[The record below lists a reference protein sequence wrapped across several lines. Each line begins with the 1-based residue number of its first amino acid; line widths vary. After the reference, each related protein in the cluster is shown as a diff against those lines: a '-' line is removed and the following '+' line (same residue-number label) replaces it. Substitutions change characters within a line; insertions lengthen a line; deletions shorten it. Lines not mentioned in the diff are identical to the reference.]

1 MNVSSRLV
9 TLPSGWR
16 MPCVG
21 FGTAGLGSRTQ
32 DAVRMALDAGYTL
45 LDSAQ
50 AREWYR
56 EDMVGA
62 AIRDAGVPRH
72 SLFLTSKIHPR
83 HLGFDSTAARLEVS
97 LNELGTHYLDL
108 MLLVRCT
115 DAGRRRNLWH
125 C

>member
-1 MNVSSRLV
+1 
-9 TLPSGWR
+9 
-16 MPCVG
+16 
-21 FGTAGLGSRTQ
+21 
-32 DAVRMALDAGYTL
+32 MALDAGYTL

-72 SLFLTSKIHPR
+72 SLFLVSKIHPR
-83 HLGFDSTAARLEVS
+83 HLGFDSTAARMEVS

-115 DAGRRRNLWH
+115 DAEGNLWH